1 MAEEYNNELQSVED
15 YEVTE
20 SDKELVSFVVEHCDK
35 WRDWRDTN
43 YEQKWDEYERIY
55 YGIWAS
61 EDRTRD
67 SERSKIISP
76 ATRQAV
82 DNRVAETMEGF
93 AGSGKLFEISDDA
106 QDQENTD
113 IELMQTLLLEDTH
126 NNAYLNNVSSIVKL
140 AEIFGTGVGEILV
153 KSELER
159 VPSTQPIPG
168 QADMEQV
175 GVTEREKVAIKV
187 KPVHP
192 RNLLIDPNADS
203 IDEALGVGV
212 EEYVNLYQIVRGIES
227 GVYRKCD
234 IEPHY
239 EGDDLDTS
247 KVEATTYQ
255 DDKVKIIRYYGL
267 VPREYLEQLE
277 NEGQEIEDLF
287 PEDSAADNV
296 SDLVEAVIVIANDVH
311 LLKAERS
318 PYMMEDRPI
327 IAYRPEVRPGRF
339 YGVGTVEKG
348 YNMQKAIDAQLRSHM
363 DSLALTTA
371 PMMGIDATRLPRG
384 MKFEVRPGKNILT
397 NGNPA
402 EILQPFK
409 FGSTDASNYDTAKG
423 FEAMLLQATG
433 TLDSAEL
440 VKGAANT
447 AGQNNGMGMSLA
459 MSAIVKKNKLA
470 MASFQDDFIIPM
482 VKKVAYRY
490 MQFDPD
496 RYPFRDFKFTTMSSI
511 GAIAREYEQQQ
522 LIGLM
527 QTLGPQSPIVP
538 VILRSIVA
546 TSGLLNREQLVQQL
560 DQMSQPN
567 PQAQE
572 MQMQAQQA
580 QMQYLAAQ
588 TAELQARAQESA
600 ADAQEAQAR
609 AQKLLIEASLMED
622 KVKSDIIRNLS
633 ANIKDEDTNEFQ
645 KRAKIADILLKEKD
659 IESKERI
666 VDKQMVEKRMTQQ

>member
-1 MAEEYNNELQSVED
+1 MAEQYEEIKTEEEDLEAQNERD
-15 YEVTE
+15 
-20 SDKELVSFVVEHCDK
+20 LVSFVVDHCDR

-43 YEQKWDEYERIY
+43 YETKWDEYERIY
-55 YGIWAS
+55 YGIWSA

-76 ATRQAV
+76 ASRQAV

-93 AGSGKLFEISDDA
+93 AGSGKLFEITDDGKD
-106 QDQENTD
+106 QDPTD
-113 IELMQTLLLEDTH
+113 VEVMQALLLEDTH
-126 NNAYLNNVSSIVKL
+126 NNAYINNVSSIVKL
-140 AEIFGTGVGEILV
+140 AEIYGTGVGEVLV
-153 KSELER
+153 KTELER
-159 VPSTQPIPG
+159 VPTTNEMP
-168 QADMEQV
+168 EQGMAEV
-175 GVTEREKVAIKV
+175 GVTEREKVSVKI
-187 KPVHP
+187 KPVNP

-203 IDEALGVGV
+203 VDDSMGIGV
-212 EEYVNLYQIVRGIES
+212 EEYISYHQIVRGIAS
-227 GVYRKCD
+227 GVYRD
-234 IEPHY
+234 VDVTPHY
-239 EGDDLDTS
+239 DDDDLEASQIETS
-247 KVEATTYQ
+247 HYQ

-267 VPREYLEQLE
+267 VPRELLEGSGEVEQRAE
-277 NEGQEIEDLF
+277 ELF
-287 PEDSAADNV
+287 PDDEEKATLADM
-296 SDLVEAVIVIANDVH
+296 VEAVIVIANDGQ

-327 IAYRPEVRPGRF
+327 IIYRPEVRPGRF
-339 YGVGTVEKG
+339 YGVGTVEKA

-409 FGSTDASNYDTAKG
+409 FGSTDASNYETAKG

-440 VKGAANT
+440 VKSAAST
-447 AGQNNGMGMSLA
+447 SGQNNGMGMSLA
-459 MSAIVKKNKLA
+459 MSAIVKKNKVA

-490 MQFDPD
+490 MQFDPE
-496 RYPFRDFKFTTMSSI
+496 RYPMKDFKFTTMSSI
-511 GAIAREYEQQQ
+511 GALAREHEQQQ
-522 LIGLM
+522 LIGLL
-527 QTLGPQSPIVP
+527 QTLGPNSPIVP
-538 VILRSIVA
+538 MILRSIVS
-546 TSGLLNREQLVQQL
+546 TSGLMNREQLMVQL

-572 MQMQAQQA
+572 MQMQTQQA

-588 TAELQARAQESA
+588 TAELQARAQESM

-609 AQKLLIEASLMED
+609 AQKLMVEASLMED
-622 KVKSDIIRNLS
+622 KVKTDMVRNLS

-645 KRAKIADILLKEKD
+645 KRAKIADLLIKEKD

-666 VDKQMVEKRMTQQ
+666 VDKQMQEKRMTQ

>member
-1 MAEEYNNELQSVED
+1 MAEQYAETEFTSEEE
-15 YEVTE
+15 EVTQ
-20 SDKELVSFVVEHCDK
+20 SDREIVSFVVEHCDR

-43 YEQKWDEYERIY
+43 YETKWDEYERIY
-55 YGIWAS
+55 YGVWSA

-93 AGSGKLFEISDDA
+93 AGSGKLFEITDDGLD
-106 QDQENTD
+106 QDRTD
-113 IELMQTLLLEDTH
+113 VEMMQALLLEDTH
-126 NNAYLNNVSSIVKL
+126 NNAYINNVSSIVKL
-140 AEIFGTGVGEILV
+140 AEIYGTGVGEVLV
-153 KSELER
+153 KTEMER
-159 VPSTQPIPG
+159 IPTTQPMPG
-168 QADMEQV
+168 EQNMAAV
-175 GVTEREKVAIKV
+175 GVTEQEKVTVKI
-187 KPVHP
+187 KPVNP
-192 RNLLIDPNADS
+192 RNLLIDPNADAINDS
-203 IDEALGVGV
+203 MGVAV
-212 EEYVNLYQIVRGIES
+212 EEYVSMYQIVQGIES
-227 GVYRKCD
+227 GVYRKVD
-234 IEPHY
+234 IQPHY
-239 EGDDLDTS
+239 EGDDLDPS
-247 KVEATTYQ
+247 HLEDTTYQ

-267 VPREYLEQLE
+267 VPQEYLE
-277 NEGQEIEDLF
+277 EIEEDEEVVDLF
-287 PEDSAADNV
+287 PNESSADRL
-296 SDLVEAVIVIANDVH
+296 SGLVEAIVVIANDGQ
-311 LLKAERS
+311 LLKAEKS

-327 IAYRPEVRPGRF
+327 VAYRPEVRPGLF

-409 FGSTDASNYDTAKG
+409 FGSTDASNYETAKG

-440 VKGAANT
+440 VKSAAGG
-447 AGQNNGMGMSLA
+447 GQNNGMGMSLA
-459 MSAIVKKNKLA
+459 MSAIVKKNRVA

-496 RYPFRDFKFTTMSSI
+496 RYPMQDFKFTTFSSI
-511 GAIAREYEQQQ
+511 GAIAKEHEQQQ

-527 QTLGPQSPIVP
+527 QTLGPDSPIVP
-538 VILRSIVA
+538 IILKSIIG
-546 TSGLLNREQLVQQL
+546 TSSLMNKEQLVMQL
-560 DQMSQPN
+560 DQMSQPD

-572 MQMQAQQA
+572 MQQQQA
-580 QMQYLAAQ
+580 QLQMGLVQAQ
-588 TAELQARAQESA
+588 ANELNARAQESA

-609 AQKLLIEASLMED
+609 AQKLMTETSLLDDKAKIDLIRTLT
-622 KVKSDIIRNLS
+622 
-633 ANIKDEDTNEFQ
+633 ANINTKDKNEFD
-645 KRAKIADILLKEKD
+645 KRVKTAEMILKERSIDSNEK
-659 IESKERI
+659 I
-666 VDKQMVEKRMTQQ
+666 VNMQMQAKQNNA

>member
-1 MAEEYNNELQSVED
+1 MAENYNTDFMEEEAPETQSEKD
-15 YEVTE
+15 
-20 SDKELVSFVVEHCDK
+20 LVAFVVDHCDR

-43 YEQKWDEYERIY
+43 YETKWDEYERIY
-55 YGIWAS
+55 YGVWSA

-93 AGSGKLFEISDDA
+93 AGSGKLFEISDDGLD
-106 QDQENTD
+106 QDSTD
-113 IELMQTLLLEDTH
+113 VEIMQALLLEDTH
-126 NNAYLNNVSSIVKL
+126 NNAYINNVSSIVKL
-140 AEIFGTGVGEILV
+140 AEIYGTGVGEVLV
-153 KSELER
+153 KTELER
-159 VPSTQPIPG
+159 VPTTQEMP
-168 QADMEQV
+168 EQGMAEV
-175 GVTEREKVAIKV
+175 GVTEREKVSVKIK
-187 KPVHP
+187 PINP

-203 IDEALGVGV
+203 VDDSMGIGV
-212 EEYVNLYQIVRGIES
+212 EEYISYHQILRGIAS
-227 GVYRKCD
+227 GVYKNVD
-234 IEPHY
+234 IDTQY
-239 EGDDLDTS
+239 DNDDLES
-247 KVEATTYQ
+247 SELESTTYQ

-267 VPREYLEQLE
+267 VPRELLEGSGEVEQRAE
-277 NEGQEIEDLF
+277 ELF
-287 PEDSAADNV
+287 PDDEEKSSLADM
-296 SDLVEAVIVIANDVH
+296 VEAIVVIANDGQ

-327 IAYRPEVRPGRF
+327 IIYRPEVRPGRF

-371 PMMGIDATRLPRG
+371 PMMGIDATRPPRG
-384 MKFEVRPGKNILT
+384 MKFEIRPGKNILT

-433 TLDSAEL
+433 TLDSSEL
-440 VKGAANT
+440 VKSAAGG
-447 AGQNNGMGMSLA
+447 GQNNGMGMSLA
-459 MSAIVKKNKLA
+459 MSAIVKKNRVA

-490 MQFDPD
+490 MQFDPE
-496 RYPFRDFKFTTMSSI
+496 RYPMKDFKFTTMSSI
-511 GAIAREYEQQQ
+511 GAIAREHEQQQ
-522 LIGLM
+522 LIGLL
-527 QTLGPQSPIVP
+527 QTLGPSSPIVP
-538 VILRSIVA
+538 VILKSIVS
-546 TSGLLNREQLVQQL
+546 TSGLLNREQLVAQL

-588 TAELQARAQESA
+588 TAELQARAQESM
-600 ADAQEAQAR
+600 ADAQEAQAN
-609 AQKLLIEASLMED
+609 AQKIMIEASLMED
-622 KVKSDIIRNLS
+622 KVKTDMIRNLS
-633 ANIKDEDTNEFQ
+633 ANIKDEDTEEFT
-645 KRAKIADILLKEKD
+645 KRAKIADLLIKEKD

-666 VDKQMVEKRMTQQ
+666 VDKQMQEKRMTQ

>member
-1 MAEEYNNELQSVED
+1 MAEDYNEETNEVE
-15 YEVTE
+15 TQ
-20 SDKELVSFVVEHCDK
+20 SDKDLVSFVVDHCDK

-43 YEQKWDEYERIY
+43 YETKWDEYERIY
-55 YGIWAS
+55 YGVWSA

-93 AGSGKLFEISDDA
+93 AGSGKLFEISDDGLD
-106 QDQENTD
+106 QDSTD
-113 IELMQTLLLEDTH
+113 VEIMQALLLEDTH
-126 NNAYLNNVSSIVKL
+126 NNAYINNVSSIVKL
-140 AEIFGTGVGEILV
+140 AEIYGTGVGEVLV
-153 KSELER
+153 KTELER
-159 VPSTQPIPG
+159 VPTTQEMP
-168 QADMEQV
+168 EQGMAEV
-175 GVTEREKVAIKV
+175 GVTEREKVSVKIK
-187 KPVHP
+187 PINP

-203 IDEALGVGV
+203 VDDSMGIGV
-212 EEYVNLYQIVRGIES
+212 EEYISYHQILRGIAS
-227 GVYRKCD
+227 GVYKNVD
-234 IEPHY
+234 IDTQY
-239 EGDDLDTS
+239 DNDDLES
-247 KVEATTYQ
+247 SELESTTYQ

-267 VPREYLEQLE
+267 VPRELLEGSGEVEQRAE
-277 NEGQEIEDLF
+277 ELF
-287 PEDSAADNV
+287 PDDEEKSSLADM
-296 SDLVEAVIVIANDVH
+296 VEAIIVIANDGQ

-327 IAYRPEVRPGRF
+327 IIYRPEVRPGRF

-384 MKFEVRPGKNILT
+384 MKFEIRPGKNILT

-433 TLDSAEL
+433 TLDSSEL
-440 VKGAANT
+440 VKSAAGG
-447 AGQNNGMGMSLA
+447 GQNNGMGMSLA
-459 MSAIVKKNKLA
+459 MSAIVKKNRVA

-490 MQFDPD
+490 MQFDPE
-496 RYPFRDFKFTTMSSI
+496 RYPMKDFKFTTMSSI
-511 GAIAREYEQQQ
+511 GAIAREHEQQQ
-522 LIGLM
+522 LIGLL
-527 QTLGPQSPIVP
+527 QTLGPSSPIVP
-538 VILRSIVA
+538 VILKSIVS
-546 TSGLLNREQLVQQL
+546 TSGLLNREQLVAQL

-588 TAELQARAQESA
+588 TAELQARAQESM
-600 ADAQEAQAR
+600 ADAQEAQAN
-609 AQKLLIEASLMED
+609 AQKIMIEASLMED
-622 KVKSDIIRNLS
+622 KVKTDMIRNLS
-633 ANIKDEDTNEFQ
+633 ANIKDEDTEEFT
-645 KRAKIADILLKEKD
+645 KRAKIADLLIKEKD

-666 VDKQMVEKRMTQQ
+666 VDKQMQEKRMTQ

>member
-1 MAEEYNNELQSVED
+1 MAEQYMDTEFNSEEE
-15 YEVTE
+15 EVTQ
-20 SDKELVSFVVEHCDK
+20 SDKELVSFVVEHCDR

-43 YEQKWDEYERIY
+43 YEEKWDEYERIY
-55 YGIWAS
+55 YGVWSA

-93 AGSGKLFEISDDA
+93 AGSGKLFEITDDGV
-106 QDQENTD
+106 DQERTD
-113 IELMQTLLLEDTH
+113 VEVMQSLLIEDTH
-126 NNAYLNNVSSIVKL
+126 NNAYINNVASIVKL
-140 AEIFGTGVGEILV
+140 AEIYGTGIGEVLV
-153 KSELER
+153 KTEMER
-159 VPSTQPIPG
+159 VPTTQAMPDSEG
-168 QADMEQV
+168 MSAV
-175 GVTEREKVAIKV
+175 GVTEQEKVVVKV
-187 KPVHP
+187 KPVNP
-192 RNLLIDPNADS
+192 RNLLIDPNADA
-203 IDEALGVGV
+203 IDDSMGVAV
-212 EEYVNLYQIVRGIES
+212 EEYVSLYQIVKGIES
-227 GVYRKCD
+227 GIYRKVS

-239 EGDDLDTS
+239 EGDDLDPS
-247 KVEATTYQ
+247 HLEDTTYQ

-267 VPREYLEQLE
+267 VPKEYLEEIE
-277 NEGQEIEDLF
+277 NENEEVVELF
-287 PEDSAADNV
+287 PENSAADTV
-296 SDLVEAVIVIANDVH
+296 SDLVEAIIVIANDGT

-327 IAYRPEVRPGRF
+327 IAYRPEVRPGLF

-409 FGSTDASNYDTAKG
+409 FGSTDASNYETAKG

-440 VKGAANT
+440 VKSAAGG
-447 AGQNNGMGMSLA
+447 GQNNGMGMSLA
-459 MSAIVKKNKLA
+459 MSAIVKKNRVA

-490 MQFDPD
+490 MQFDPN
-496 RYPFRDFKFTTMSSI
+496 RYPMQDFKFTTLSSV
-511 GAIAREYEQQQ
+511 GAIAKEHEQQQ

-527 QTLGPQSPIVP
+527 QTLGPESPIVP
-538 VILRSIVA
+538 VLLRSIIA
-546 TSGLLNREQLVQQL
+546 TSSLVNKEELMMQL
-560 DQMSQPN
+560 DQMSQPD

-572 MQMQAQQA
+572 MQQQAQQLQMGLVQA
-580 QMQYLAAQ
+580 QAN
-588 TAELQARAQESA
+588 ELNARAQESA

-609 AQKLLIEASLMED
+609 AQKLLVEASLLDD
-622 KVKSDIIRNLS
+622 KVKADLVRSLS
-633 ANIKDEDTNEFQ
+633 ANINTRDKNEFD
-645 KRAKIADILLKEKD
+645 KRVKAAEMILKEREM
-659 IESKERI
+659 ESNEKI
-666 VDKQMVEKRMTQQ
+666 VTQQMMPNNA

>member
-1 MAEEYNNELQSVED
+1 MAEQYQETDFNSEEE
-15 YEVTE
+15 EVTQ
-20 SDKELVSFVVEHCDK
+20 SDRELVAFVVDHCDK

-43 YEQKWDEYERIY
+43 YETKWDEYERIY
-55 YGIWAS
+55 YGIWSA

-93 AGSGKLFEISDDA
+93 AGSGKLFEITDDGL
-106 QDQENTD
+106 DENRTD
-113 IELMQTLLLEDTH
+113 VEVMQALLLEDTH
-126 NNAYLNNVSSIVKL
+126 NNAYINNVSSIVKL
-140 AEIFGTGVGEILV
+140 AEIYGTGVGEILV
-153 KSELER
+153 KTEMER
-159 VPSTQPIPG
+159 IPTTQPMPD
-168 QADMEQV
+168 QQNMAAV
-175 GVTEREKVAIKV
+175 GVTEQEKVTVKV
-187 KPVHP
+187 KPVNP
-192 RNLLIDPNADS
+192 RNLLIDPNADA
-203 IDEALGVGV
+203 IDDSMGVAV
-212 EEYVNLYQIVRGIES
+212 EEYVSMYQIVQGIES
-227 GVYRKCD
+227 GVYRKVD

-239 EGDDLDTS
+239 EGDDLDPS
-247 KVEATTYQ
+247 HVESTTYE

-267 VPREYLEQLE
+267 VPREYLEE
-277 NEGQEIEDLF
+277 VEEEGEEVVDLF
-287 PEDSAADNV
+287 PDESSADRL
-296 SDLVEAVIVIANDVH
+296 SGLVEAIVVIANDGT

-409 FGSTDASNYDTAKG
+409 FGSTDASNYETAKG

-440 VKGAANT
+440 VKSAAGGG
-447 AGQNNGMGMSLA
+447 GQNNGMGMSLA
-459 MSAIVKKNKLA
+459 MSAIVKKNRVA

-496 RYPFRDFKFTTMSSI
+496 RYPMQDFKFTTLSSI
-511 GAIAREYEQQQ
+511 GAITKEHEQQQ

-527 QTLGPQSPIVP
+527 QTLGPNSPIVP
-538 VILRSIVA
+538 ILLRSIVE
-546 TSGLLNREQLVQQL
+546 TSSLLNKEQLMMQL
-560 DQMSQPN
+560 DQMSQPD

-572 MQMQAQQA
+572 MQQQAQQLQMSLVQA
-580 QMQYLAAQ
+580 QAN
-588 TAELQARAQESA
+588 ELNARAQESA

-609 AQKLLIEASLMED
+609 TQKLLVEASLLDD
-622 KVKSDIIRNLS
+622 KVKADLVRSLS
-633 ANIKDEDTNEFQ
+633 ANINTRDKNEFD
-645 KRAKIADILLKEKD
+645 KRVKAAEMILKEREIDSNEK
-659 IESKERI
+659 I
-666 VDKQMVEKRMTQQ
+666 VEQQMRQNNA

>member
-1 MAEEYNNELQSVED
+1 MAENYNTDFMEEEAPETQSEKD
-15 YEVTE
+15 
-20 SDKELVSFVVEHCDK
+20 LVAFVVDHCDR

-43 YEQKWDEYERIY
+43 YETKWDEYERIY
-55 YGIWAS
+55 YGVWSA

-93 AGSGKLFEISDDA
+93 AGSGKLFEISDDGLD
-106 QDQENTD
+106 QDSTD
-113 IELMQTLLLEDTH
+113 VEIMQALLLEDTH
-126 NNAYLNNVSSIVKL
+126 NNAYINNVSSIVKL
-140 AEIFGTGVGEILV
+140 AEIYGTGVGEVLV
-153 KSELER
+153 KTELER
-159 VPSTQPIPG
+159 VPTTQEMP
-168 QADMEQV
+168 EQGMAEV
-175 GVTEREKVAIKV
+175 GVTEREKVSVKIK
-187 KPVHP
+187 PINP

-203 IDEALGVGV
+203 VDDSMGIVV
-212 EEYVNLYQIVRGIES
+212 EEYISYHQILRGIAS
-227 GVYRKCD
+227 GVYKNVD
-234 IEPHY
+234 IDTQY
-239 EGDDLDTS
+239 DNDDLES
-247 KVEATTYQ
+247 SELESTTYQ

-267 VPREYLEQLE
+267 VPRELLEGSGEVEQRAE
-277 NEGQEIEDLF
+277 ELF
-287 PEDSAADNV
+287 PDDEEKSSLADM
-296 SDLVEAVIVIANDVH
+296 VEAIIVIANDGQ

-327 IAYRPEVRPGRF
+327 IIYRPEVRPGRF

-384 MKFEVRPGKNILT
+384 MKFEIRPGKNILT

-433 TLDSAEL
+433 TLDSSEL
-440 VKGAANT
+440 VKSAAGG
-447 AGQNNGMGMSLA
+447 GQNNGMGMSLA
-459 MSAIVKKNKLA
+459 MSAIVKKNRVA

-490 MQFDPD
+490 MQFDPE
-496 RYPFRDFKFTTMSSI
+496 RYPMKDFKFTTMSSI
-511 GAIAREYEQQQ
+511 GAIAREHEQQQ
-522 LIGLM
+522 LIGLL
-527 QTLGPQSPIVP
+527 QTLGPSSPIVP
-538 VILRSIVA
+538 VILKSIVS
-546 TSGLLNREQLVQQL
+546 TSGLLNREQLVAQL

-588 TAELQARAQESA
+588 TAELQARAQESM
-600 ADAQEAQAR
+600 ADAQEAQAN
-609 AQKLLIEASLMED
+609 AQKIMIEASLMED
-622 KVKSDIIRNLS
+622 KVKTDMIRNLS
-633 ANIKDEDTNEFQ
+633 ANIKDEDTEEFT
-645 KRAKIADILLKEKD
+645 KRAKIADLLIKEKD

-666 VDKQMVEKRMTQQ
+666 VDKQMQEKRMTQ

>member
-1 MAEEYNNELQSVED
+1 MAEQYRETEFTSE
-15 YEVTE
+15 EEEAVTQ

-35 WRDWRDTN
+35 WRDWRDSN
-43 YEQKWDEYERIY
+43 YEKKWDEYERIY
-55 YGIWAS
+55 YGIWSA

-93 AGSGKLFEISDDA
+93 AGSGKLFEIIDDGVD
-106 QDQENTD
+106 QDRVDVEV
-113 IELMQTLLLEDTH
+113 MQQLLLEDTH
-126 NNAYLNNVSSIVKL
+126 NNSYINNVTSIVKL
-140 AEIFGTGVGEILV
+140 AEIFGTGVGEVLV
-153 KSELER
+153 KTEMER
-159 VPSTQPIPG
+159 VPTTQPMPESEM
-168 QADMEQV
+168 AAV
-175 GVTEREKVAIKV
+175 GVTEQEKVTVKV
-187 KPVHP
+187 KPINP
-192 RNLLIDPNADS
+192 RNLLIDPNADA
-203 IDEALGVGV
+203 IDDSLGVAV
-212 EEYVNLYQIVRGIES
+212 EEYVSLYQIVKGMES
-227 GVYRKCD
+227 GVYRKTS
-234 IEPHY
+234 ITPVY
-239 EGDDLDTS
+239 EGDDLDPNHL
-247 KVEATTYQ
+247 ETTDYQ
-255 DDKVKIIRYYGL
+255 DDKVKVLRYYGL
-267 VPREYLEQLE
+267 VPREYLEELE
-277 NEGQEIEDLF
+277 NEGEEVVELF
-287 PEDSAADNV
+287 PDNSPSDGV
-296 SDLVEAVIVIANDVH
+296 SDLVEAIIVIANDNT
-311 LLKAERS
+311 LLKAEKS

-409 FGSTDASNYDTAKG
+409 FGTTDASNYETAKG

-433 TLDSAEL
+433 TLDSSEL
-440 VKGAANT
+440 VKSAASN

-459 MSAIVKKNKLA
+459 MSAIVKKNKVA

-496 RYPFRDFKFTTMSSI
+496 RYPMQDFKFTTLSSI

-527 QTLGPQSPIVP
+527 QTLGPNSPIVP
-538 VILRSIVA
+538 IILRSIIA
-546 TSGLLNREQLVQQL
+546 TSGLMNKEQLMMQL
-560 DQMSQPN
+560 DQMSQPD

-572 MQMQAQQA
+572 MQTQQA
-580 QMQYLAAQ
+580 QLQMGLVQAQ
-588 TAELQARAQESA
+588 ANELNARAAESA

-609 AQKLLIEASLMED
+609 AQKLAAETALLDDKAKIDLI
-622 KVKSDIIRNLS
+622 RTLS
-633 ANIKDEDTNEFQ
+633 ANINTRDKNEFE
-645 KRAKIADILLKEKD
+645 KRVKTAEMLLKEKD
-659 IESKERI
+659 IESNEKI
-666 VDKQMVEKRMTQQ
+666 VAMQQNNA

>member
-1 MAEEYNNELQSVED
+1 MAEQYEEELQS
-15 YEVTE
+15 EVTE
-20 SDKELVSFVVEHCDK
+20 SDKELVSFIVEHCDR

-67 SERSKIISP
+67 SERSKIVSP

-93 AGSGKLFEISDDA
+93 AGSGKLFEVVDDLA
-106 QDQENTD
+106 DGDRTD
-113 IELMQTLLLEDTH
+113 VELMQTLLLEDTH

-140 AEIFGTGVGEILV
+140 AEIYGTGVGEIVV
-153 KSELER
+153 KTEIEK
-159 VPSTQPIPG
+159 VPTTQQVPG
-168 QADMEQV
+168 EQVAAV
-175 GVTEREKVAIKV
+175 GVTEKEKVAVKV

-192 RNLLIDPNADS
+192 RNILIDPNADA
-203 IDEALGVGV
+203 IDDSLGVAV
-212 EEYVNLYQIVRGIES
+212 EEYVSLYQIVKGIES
-227 GVYRKCD
+227 GVYRKVD

-239 EGDDLDTS
+239 ESDDLEPS
-247 KVEATTYQ
+247 KVESTSYQ
-255 DDKVKIIRYYGL
+255 DDKVKILRYYGL
-267 VPREYLEQLE
+267 VPKEYLEQME
-277 NEGQEIEDLF
+277 NEGEEVVDLF
-287 PEDSAADNV
+287 PEDSAADKV
-296 SDLVEAVIVIANDVH
+296 SDLVEAIVIIANDMH
-311 LLKAERS
+311 LLKAEAS
-318 PYMMEDRPI
+318 PYMMQDRPI

-339 YGVGTVEKG
+339 YGVGTVEKA

-409 FGSTDASNYDTAKG
+409 FGSTDASNYETAKG

-433 TLDSAEL
+433 TLDSSEL
-440 VKGAANT
+440 VKSAAST

-482 VKKVAYRY
+482 VQKVAYRY

-496 RYPFRDFKFTTMSSI
+496 RYPMRDFKFTTMSSI

-527 QTLGPQSPIVP
+527 QTLGPNSPIVP
-538 VILRSIVA
+538 VLLRSIIA
-546 TSGLLNREQLVQQL
+546 TSGIMNKEQLMAQL
-560 DQMSQPN
+560 EQMSQPN
-567 PQAQE
+567 PEAQQMEQQHHQLQMALVQAQ
-572 MQMQAQQA
+572 AN
-580 QMQYLAAQ
+580 
-588 TAELQARAQESA
+588 ELNARASESA

-609 AQKLLIEASLMED
+609 AQKLMVEASLMDD
-622 KVKSDIIRNLS
+622 KVKADLIRSLS
-633 ANIKDEDTNEFQ
+633 ANMNTRDKNEFE
-645 KRAKIADILLKEKD
+645 KRVKVADLILKERQID
-659 IESKERI
+659 SNEQI
-666 VDKQMVEKRMTQQ
+666 VREQMMQKNA

>member
-1 MAEEYNNELQSVED
+1 MAEEYKEDGFTSEEDHQAQNEKD
-15 YEVTE
+15 
-20 SDKELVSFVVEHCDK
+20 LVSFVVDHCDK

-43 YEQKWDEYERIY
+43 YQTKWDEYERIY
-55 YGIWAS
+55 YGIWAA

-93 AGSGKLFEISDDA
+93 AGSGKLFEISDDS
-106 QDQENTD
+106 QDQDPSD
-113 IELMQTLLLEDTH
+113 IEAMQALLLEDTH
-126 NNAYLNNVSSIVKL
+126 NNAYINNVSSIVKL
-140 AEIFGTGVGEILV
+140 AEIYGTGVGEVLV
-153 KSELER
+153 KTELER
-159 VPSTQPIPG
+159 VPTTQNMPDQGI
-168 QADMEQV
+168 AEV
-175 GVTEREKVAIKV
+175 GVTEREKVSVKIK
-187 KPVHP
+187 PINP
-192 RNLLIDPNADS
+192 RNLLVDPNADS
-203 IDEALGVGV
+203 VDESLGVGV
-212 EEYVNLYQIVRGIES
+212 EEYVSYHQIIRGIAS
-227 GVYRKCD
+227 GVYRD
-234 IEPHY
+234 VDVSPQFDDEDLEASQIESSH
-239 EGDDLDTS
+239 
-247 KVEATTYQ
+247 YQ
-255 DDKVKIIRYYGL
+255 DDKVKVIRYYGL
-267 VPREYLEQLE
+267 VPRELLEGSGEVEQRAE
-277 NEGQEIEDLF
+277 ELF
-287 PEDSAADNV
+287 PDDEEKSNLA
-296 SDLVEAVIVIANDVH
+296 DLVEAVIVIANDGV

-327 IAYRPEVRPGRF
+327 VIYRPEVRPGRF
-339 YGVGTVEKG
+339 YGVGTVEKA

-384 MKFEVRPGKNILT
+384 MKFEVKPGKNILT

-409 FGSTDASNYDTAKG
+409 FGSTDASNYETAKG

-433 TLDSAEL
+433 TLDSSEL
-440 VKGAANT
+440 VKSAAST

-459 MSAIVKKNKLA
+459 MSAIVKKNKVA

-490 MQFDPD
+490 MQFDPE
-496 RYPFRDFKFTTMSSI
+496 RYPMKDFKFTTMSSI

-527 QTLGPQSPIVP
+527 QTLGPNSPIVP

-546 TSGLLNREQLVQQL
+546 TSGLLNREELVQQL
-560 DQMSQPN
+560 DQMTQPN
-567 PQAQE
+567 PEAQQ

-580 QMQYLAAQ
+580 QMQFLAAQ
-588 TAELQARAQESA
+588 TAELQARAQESM

-609 AQKLLIEASLMED
+609 AQKLMVEASLMED
-622 KVKSDIIRNLS
+622 KVKTDMIRNLS
-633 ANIKDEDTNEFQ
+633 ANIKDEDSNEFA

-666 VDKQMVEKRMTQQ
+666 VDKQMVEKRRMTQ

>member
-1 MAEEYNNELQSVED
+1 MAEQYNENELQSVEK

-20 SDKELVSFVVEHCDK
+20 SDKELVSFVVEHCDR

-43 YEQKWDEYERIY
+43 YESKWDEYERIY

-93 AGSGKLFEISDDA
+93 AGSGKLFEVVDDLA
-106 QDQENTD
+106 DGDRTD
-113 IELMQTLLLEDTH
+113 VELMQTLLIEDTH

-140 AEIFGTGVGEILV
+140 AEIYGTGVGEIVV
-153 KSELER
+153 KTEIEKIPTTQPMPGQQGVAAVGITEKER
-159 VPSTQPIPG
+159 V
-168 QADMEQV
+168 AV
-175 GVTEREKVAIKV
+175 KV

-192 RNLLIDPNADS
+192 RNILIDPNADA
-203 IDEALGVGV
+203 IDDSLGVAV
-212 EEYVNLYQIVRGIES
+212 EEYVSLYQIVRGIES
-227 GVYRKCD
+227 GVYRKVD

-239 EGDDLDTS
+239 ESDDLEPS
-247 KVEATTYQ
+247 KVESTSYQ
-255 DDKVKIIRYYGL
+255 DDKVKILRYYGL
-267 VPREYLEQLE
+267 VPREYLEQME
-277 NEGQEIEDLF
+277 NEGEEVVDLF
-287 PEDSAADNV
+287 PEDSAADKV
-296 SDLVEAVIVIANDVH
+296 SDLVEAIIIIANDVH
-311 LLKAERS
+311 LLKAEAS
-318 PYMMEDRPI
+318 PYMMQDRPV

-339 YGVGTVEKG
+339 YGVGTVEKA

-409 FGSTDASNYDTAKG
+409 FGSTDASNYETAKG

-433 TLDSAEL
+433 TLDSSEL
-440 VKGAANT
+440 VKSAAST

-482 VKKVAYRY
+482 VQKVAYRY

-496 RYPFRDFKFTTMSSI
+496 RYPMRDFKFTTMSSI

-527 QTLGPQSPIVP
+527 QTLGPNSPIVP
-538 VILRSIVA
+538 ILLRSIIG
-546 TSGLLNREQLVQQL
+546 TSGLMNKEQLMAQL
-560 DQMSQPN
+560 EQMSQPN
-567 PQAQE
+567 PEAQQMEQQHHQLQMALVQAQ
-572 MQMQAQQA
+572 AN
-580 QMQYLAAQ
+580 
-588 TAELQARAQESA
+588 ELNARASESA

-609 AQKLLIEASLMED
+609 AQKLLVEASLMD
-622 KVKSDIIRNLS
+622 NKVKADIVRSLS
-633 ANIKDEDTNEFQ
+633 ANLSTQDKNEFE
-645 KRAKIADILLKEKD
+645 KRVKTAELILKERQID
-659 IESKERI
+659 SNEQI
-666 VDKQMVEKRMTQQ
+666 VREQMMQKSA

>member
-1 MAEEYNNELQSVED
+1 MAEQYQETDFNSEEE
-15 YEVTE
+15 EVTQ
-20 SDKELVSFVVEHCDK
+20 SDRELVAFVVDHCDK

-43 YEQKWDEYERIY
+43 YETKWDEYERIY
-55 YGIWAS
+55 YGIWSA

-93 AGSGKLFEISDDA
+93 AGSGKLFEITDDGL
-106 QDQENTD
+106 DQERTD
-113 IELMQTLLLEDTH
+113 VELMQSLLIEDTH
-126 NNAYLNNVSSIVKL
+126 NNAYINNVSSIVKL
-140 AEIFGTGVGEILV
+140 AEIYGTGVGEILV
-153 KSELER
+153 KTEMER
-159 VPSTQPIPG
+159 VPTTQPMPESEM
-168 QADMEQV
+168 AAV
-175 GVTEREKVAIKV
+175 GVTEQQKVTVKI
-187 KPVHP
+187 KPVNP
-192 RNLLIDPNADS
+192 RNLLIDPNADAINDS
-203 IDEALGVGV
+203 MGVAV
-212 EEYVNLYQIVRGIES
+212 EEYVSMYQIVQGIES
-227 GVYRKCD
+227 GIYRKVD

-239 EGDDLDTS
+239 EGDDLDPS
-247 KVEATTYQ
+247 HVESTTYE

-267 VPREYLEQLE
+267 VPQEYLEEIQE
-277 NEGQEIEDLF
+277 EGEEVVNLF
-287 PEDSAADNV
+287 PDESSADRL
-296 SDLVEAVIVIANDVH
+296 SGLVEAIVVIANDGT

-409 FGSTDASNYDTAKG
+409 FGSTDASNYETAKG

-440 VKGAANT
+440 VKSAAGGG
-447 AGQNNGMGMSLA
+447 GQNNGMGMSLA
-459 MSAIVKKNKLA
+459 MSAIVKKNRVA

-496 RYPFRDFKFTTMSSI
+496 RYPMQDFKFTTLSSI
-511 GAIAREYEQQQ
+511 GAITKEHEQQQ

-527 QTLGPQSPIVP
+527 QTLGPDSPIVP
-538 VILRSIVA
+538 IILRSIIS
-546 TSGLLNREQLVQQL
+546 TSSLVNKEELMMQL
-560 DQMSQPN
+560 DQMSQPD

-572 MQMQAQQA
+572 MQQQAQQLQMGLVQA
-580 QMQYLAAQ
+580 QAN
-588 TAELQARAQESA
+588 ELNARAEESA

-609 AQKLLIEASLMED
+609 AQKLLVEASLLDD
-622 KVKSDIIRNLS
+622 KVKADLVRSLS
-633 ANIKDEDTNEFQ
+633 ANINTRDKNEFD
-645 KRAKIADILLKEKD
+645 KRVKAAEMILKEREM
-659 IESKERI
+659 ESNEKI
-666 VDKQMVEKRMTQQ
+666 VSQQMMPNNA

>member
-1 MAEEYNNELQSVED
+1 MAEQYAETEFTSEEE
-15 YEVTE
+15 EVTQ
-20 SDKELVSFVVEHCDK
+20 SDREIVSFVVEHCDR

-43 YEQKWDEYERIY
+43 YETKWDEYERIY
-55 YGIWAS
+55 YGVWSA

-93 AGSGKLFEISDDA
+93 AGSGKLFEITDDGLD
-106 QDQENTD
+106 QDRTD
-113 IELMQTLLLEDTH
+113 VEVMQALLLEDTH
-126 NNAYLNNVSSIVKL
+126 NNAYINNVSSIVKL
-140 AEIFGTGVGEILV
+140 AEIYGTGIGEVLV
-153 KSELER
+153 KTEMER
-159 VPSTQPIPG
+159 VPTTQQMPG
-168 QADMEQV
+168 EGMAAV
-175 GVTEREKVAIKV
+175 GVTEQEKVVVKV
-187 KPVHP
+187 KPVNP
-192 RNLLIDPNADS
+192 RNLLIDPNADA
-203 IDEALGVGV
+203 IDDSMGVAV
-212 EEYVNLYQIVRGIES
+212 EEYVSLYQIVKGIES
-227 GVYRKCD
+227 GVYRKVD
-234 IEPHY
+234 IQPHY
-239 EGDDLDTS
+239 EGDDLDPS
-247 KVEATTYQ
+247 HLEDTTYQ

-267 VPREYLEQLE
+267 IPREYLEDLE
-277 NEGQEIEDLF
+277 NGDDEVVELF
-287 PEDSAADNV
+287 PENSAADTV
-296 SDLVEAVIVIANDVH
+296 SDLVEAIVVIANDGQ
-311 LLKAERS
+311 LLKAEAS

-327 IAYRPEVRPGRF
+327 IAYRPEVRPGLF

-409 FGSTDASNYDTAKG
+409 FGSTDASNYETAKG

-440 VKGAANT
+440 VKSAAGGG
-447 AGQNNGMGMSLA
+447 GQNNGMGMSLA
-459 MSAIVKKNKLA
+459 MSAIVKKNRVA

-496 RYPFRDFKFTTMSSI
+496 RYPMQDFKFTTLSSI
-511 GAIAREYEQQQ
+511 GAITKEHEQQQ

-527 QTLGPQSPIVP
+527 QTLGPNSPIVP
-538 VILRSIVA
+538 VLLRSIIA
-546 TSGLLNREQLVQQL
+546 TSSLLNKEQLMMQL
-560 DQMSQPN
+560 DQMSQPD
-567 PQAQE
+567 PQAQQ
-572 MQMQAQQA
+572 MQQQAQQLQMGLVEA
-580 QMQYLAAQ
+580 QAN
-588 TAELQARAQESA
+588 ELNARAAESA

-609 AQKLLIEASLMED
+609 TQKLLIESSLLDD
-622 KVKSDIIRNLS
+622 KAKIDLIRTLTANL
-633 ANIKDEDTNEFQ
+633 NNKDKQEFD
-645 KRAKIADILLKEKD
+645 KRAKTAEILLKERD
-659 IESKERI
+659 LLSNERI
-666 VDKQMVEKRMTQQ
+666 VDKQMRENNA

>member
-1 MAEEYNNELQSVED
+1 MAEQYAEIKTEEEDLEAQNERD
-15 YEVTE
+15 
-20 SDKELVSFVVEHCDK
+20 LVSFVVDHCDR

-43 YEQKWDEYERIY
+43 YETKWDEYERIY
-55 YGIWAS
+55 YGIWSA

-93 AGSGKLFEISDDA
+93 AGSGKLFEISDDGKD
-106 QDQENTD
+106 QDPTD
-113 IELMQTLLLEDTH
+113 IEVMQALLVEDTH
-126 NNAYLNNVSSIVKL
+126 NNAYINNVSSIVKL
-140 AEIFGTGVGEILV
+140 AEIYGTGVGEVLV
-153 KSELER
+153 KTELER
-159 VPSTQPIPG
+159 VPTTNEIP
-168 QADMEQV
+168 EQGMAEV
-175 GVTEREKVAIKV
+175 GVTEREKVSVKI
-187 KPVHP
+187 KPVNP

-203 IDEALGVGV
+203 VDDSMGIGV
-212 EEYVNLYQIVRGIES
+212 EEYISYHQIVRGIAS
-227 GVYRKCD
+227 GVYRD
-234 IEPHY
+234 VDVTPHY
-239 EGDDLDTS
+239 DDDDLEDSQIETS
-247 KVEATTYQ
+247 HYQ

-267 VPREYLEQLE
+267 VPRELLEGSGEVEQRAE
-277 NEGQEIEDLF
+277 ELF
-287 PEDSAADNV
+287 PDDEEKATLADM
-296 SDLVEAVIVIANDVH
+296 VEAVIVIANDGQ

-327 IAYRPEVRPGRF
+327 IIYRPEVRPGRF
-339 YGVGTVEKG
+339 YGVGTVEKA

-409 FGSTDASNYDTAKG
+409 FGSTDASNYETAKG

-433 TLDSAEL
+433 TLDSSEL
-440 VKGAANT
+440 VKSAAST
-447 AGQNNGMGMSLA
+447 SGQNNGMGMSLA
-459 MSAIVKKNKLA
+459 MSAIVKKNKVA

-490 MQFDPD
+490 MQFDPE
-496 RYPFRDFKFTTMSSI
+496 RYPMKDFKFTTMSSI
-511 GAIAREYEQQQ
+511 GALAREHEQQQ
-522 LIGLM
+522 LIGLL
-527 QTLGPQSPIVP
+527 QTLGPNSPIVP
-538 VILRSIVA
+538 MILRSIVS
-546 TSGLLNREQLVQQL
+546 TSGLMNREQLMAQL

-580 QMQYLAAQ
+580 QMQYLSAQ
-588 TAELQARAQESA
+588 TAELNARAQESM
-600 ADAQEAQAR
+600 ADAQEAQAK
-609 AQKLLIEASLMED
+609 AQKIMIEASLMED
-622 KVKSDIIRNLS
+622 KVKTDMVRNLS
-633 ANIKDEDTNEFQ
+633 ANIKDEDTDEFE
-645 KRAKIADILLKEKD
+645 KRAKIADLLIKEKS

-666 VDKQMVEKRMTQQ
+666 VDKQMQEKRMTQ

>member
-1 MAEEYNNELQSVED
+1 MAEEYKEDVFNSEED
-15 YEVTE
+15 YQAQNEK
-20 SDKELVSFVVEHCDK
+20 DLVSFVVDHCDK

-43 YEQKWDEYERIY
+43 YQTKWDEYERIY
-55 YGIWAS
+55 YGIWAA

-93 AGSGKLFEISDDA
+93 AGSGKLFEISDDSLD
-106 QDQENTD
+106 QDSVD
-113 IELMQTLLLEDTH
+113 IEVMQGLLIEDTH

-140 AEIFGTGVGEILV
+140 AEIYGTGVGEILV
-153 KSELER
+153 KTELDR
-159 VPSTQPIPG
+159 VPTTQNMP
-168 QADMEQV
+168 EQGISEV
-175 GVTEREKVAIKV
+175 GVTEREKVSVKIK
-187 KPVHP
+187 PINP
-192 RNLLIDPNADS
+192 RNLLVDPNADS
-203 IDEALGVGV
+203 VDESLGVGV
-212 EEYVNLYQIVRGIES
+212 EEYVSYHQIIRGIAS
-227 GVYRKCD
+227 GVYRD
-234 IEPHY
+234 VDVSPQFDDEDLESSQIESSH
-239 EGDDLDTS
+239 
-247 KVEATTYQ
+247 YQ
-255 DDKVKIIRYYGL
+255 DDKVKVIRYYGL
-267 VPREYLEQLE
+267 VPRELLEGSGEVEQRAE
-277 NEGQEIEDLF
+277 ELF
-287 PEDSAADNV
+287 PDDEEKSNLA
-296 SDLVEAVIVIANDVH
+296 DLVEAVIVIANDGV

-327 IAYRPEVRPGRF
+327 VIYRPEVRPGRF
-339 YGVGTVEKG
+339 YGVGTVEKA

-384 MKFEVRPGKNILT
+384 MKFEVKPGKNILT

-409 FGSTDASNYDTAKG
+409 FGSTDASNYETAKG

-440 VKGAANT
+440 VKSAAST

-459 MSAIVKKNKLA
+459 MSAIVKKNKVA

-490 MQFDPD
+490 MQFDPE
-496 RYPFRDFKFTTMSSI
+496 RYPMKDFKFTTMSSI
-511 GAIAREYEQQQ
+511 GAIAREHEQQQ
-522 LIGLM
+522 LIGLL
-527 QTLGPQSPIVP
+527 QTLGPNSPIVP
-538 VILRSIVA
+538 LILKSIVA
-546 TSGLLNREQLVQQL
+546 TSGLLNKEQLILQL

-567 PQAQE
+567 PEAQQ

-580 QMQYLAAQ
+580 QMQFLAAQ
-588 TAELQARAQESA
+588 TAELNARAQESL

-609 AQKLLIEASLMED
+609 AQKLMVEASLMED
-622 KVKSDIIRNLS
+622 KVKTDMIRNLS
-633 ANIKDEDTNEFQ
+633 ANIKDEDSNEFA

-666 VDKQMVEKRMTQQ
+666 VDKQMVEKRRMTQ

>member
-1 MAEEYNNELQSVED
+1 MAEQYEEIKTEEEDLEAQNERD
-15 YEVTE
+15 
-20 SDKELVSFVVEHCDK
+20 LVSFVVDHCDR

-43 YEQKWDEYERIY
+43 YETKWDEYERIY
-55 YGIWAS
+55 YGIWSA

-93 AGSGKLFEISDDA
+93 AGSGKLFEISDDGKD
-106 QDQENTD
+106 QDASDVEV
-113 IELMQTLLLEDTH
+113 MQALLLEDTH
-126 NNAYLNNVSSIVKL
+126 NNAYINNVSSIVKL
-140 AEIFGTGVGEILV
+140 AEIYGTGVGEVLV
-153 KSELER
+153 KTELER
-159 VPSTQPIPG
+159 VPTTNQIP
-168 QADMEQV
+168 EQGIAEV
-175 GVTEREKVAIKV
+175 GVTEREKVSVKI
-187 KPVHP
+187 KPVNP

-203 IDEALGVGV
+203 VDDSMGIGV
-212 EEYVNLYQIVRGIES
+212 EEYISYHQIVRGIAS
-227 GVYRKCD
+227 GVYRD
-234 IEPHY
+234 VDVTPHY
-239 EGDDLDTS
+239 DDEDL
-247 KVEATTYQ
+247 EASQIESSHYQ
-255 DDKVKIIRYYGL
+255 DDKVKVIRYYGL
-267 VPREYLEQLE
+267 VPRELLEGSGEVEQRAE
-277 NEGQEIEDLF
+277 ELF
-287 PEDSAADNV
+287 PDDEEKATLADM
-296 SDLVEAVIVIANDVH
+296 VEAIVVIANDGQ

-327 IAYRPEVRPGRF
+327 IIYRPEVRPGRF
-339 YGVGTVEKG
+339 YGVGTVEKA

-409 FGSTDASNYDTAKG
+409 FGSTDASNYETAKG

-440 VKGAANT
+440 VKSAAST
-447 AGQNNGMGMSLA
+447 SGQNNGMGMSLA
-459 MSAIVKKNKLA
+459 MSAIVKKNKVA

-490 MQFDPD
+490 MQFDPE
-496 RYPFRDFKFTTMSSI
+496 RYPMKDFKFTTMSSI
-511 GAIAREYEQQQ
+511 GALAREHEQQQ
-522 LIGLM
+522 LIGLL
-527 QTLGPQSPIVP
+527 QTLGPNSPIVP
-538 VILRSIVA
+538 MILRSIVS
-546 TSGLLNREQLVQQL
+546 TSGLMNREQLMAQL

-588 TAELQARAQESA
+588 TAELNARAQESM

-609 AQKLLIEASLMED
+609 AQKLMVEASLMED
-622 KVKSDIIRNLS
+622 KVKTDMVRNLS

-645 KRAKIADILLKEKD
+645 KRAKIAELLIKEKD

-666 VDKQMVEKRMTQQ
+666 VDKQMQEKRMTQ

>member
-1 MAEEYNNELQSVED
+1 MAEQYAETEFTSEEE
-15 YEVTE
+15 EVTQ
-20 SDKELVSFVVEHCDK
+20 SDKELVSFIVDHCDR

-43 YEQKWDEYERIY
+43 YEEKWDEYERIY
-55 YGIWAS
+55 YGVWSA

-93 AGSGKLFEISDDA
+93 AGSGKLFEITDDGLD
-106 QDQENTD
+106 QDRTD
-113 IELMQTLLLEDTH
+113 VEMMQALLLEDTH
-126 NNAYLNNVSSIVKL
+126 NNAYINNVSSIVKL
-140 AEIFGTGVGEILV
+140 AEIYGTGVGEVLV
-153 KSELER
+153 KTEMER
-159 VPSTQPIPG
+159 IPTTQPMPG
-168 QADMEQV
+168 EEGMAAV
-175 GVTEREKVAIKV
+175 GVTEQEKVTVKI
-187 KPVHP
+187 KPVNP
-192 RNLLIDPNADS
+192 RNLLIDPNADAINDS
-203 IDEALGVGV
+203 MGVAV
-212 EEYVNLYQIVRGIES
+212 EEYVSMYQIVQGIES
-227 GVYRKCD
+227 GVYRKVD
-234 IEPHY
+234 IQPHY
-239 EGDDLDTS
+239 EGDDLDPS
-247 KVEATTYQ
+247 HIEATTYE

-267 VPREYLEQLE
+267 VPKEYLE
-277 NEGQEIEDLF
+277 EIEEDEEVVDLF
-287 PEDSAADNV
+287 PDESSADRL
-296 SDLVEAVIVIANDVH
+296 SGLVEAIVVIANDGQ
-311 LLKAERS
+311 LLKAEKS

-327 IAYRPEVRPGRF
+327 VAYRPEVRPGLF

-409 FGSTDASNYDTAKG
+409 FGSTDASNYETAKG

-440 VKGAANT
+440 VKSAAGG
-447 AGQNNGMGMSLA
+447 GQNNGMGMSLA
-459 MSAIVKKNKLA
+459 MSAIVKKNRVA

-496 RYPFRDFKFTTMSSI
+496 RYPMQDFKFTTFSSI
-511 GAIAREYEQQQ
+511 GAIAKEHEQQQ

-527 QTLGPQSPIVP
+527 QTLGPDSPIVP
-538 VILRSIVA
+538 ILLKSIIG
-546 TSGLLNREQLVQQL
+546 TSSLMNKEQLVMQL
-560 DQMSQPN
+560 DQMSQPD

-572 MQMQAQQA
+572 MQQQQA
-580 QMQYLAAQ
+580 QLQMGLVQAQ
-588 TAELQARAQESA
+588 ANELNARAQESA

-609 AQKLLIEASLMED
+609 AQKLMTETSLLDDKAKIDLIRTLT
-622 KVKSDIIRNLS
+622 
-633 ANIKDEDTNEFQ
+633 ANINTKDKNEFD
-645 KRAKIADILLKEKD
+645 KRVKTAEMILKERSIDSNEK
-659 IESKERI
+659 I
-666 VDKQMVEKRMTQQ
+666 VNMQMQAKQNNA

>member
-1 MAEEYNNELQSVED
+1 MAEQYEEIKTEEEDLEAQNERD
-15 YEVTE
+15 
-20 SDKELVSFVVEHCDK
+20 LVSFVVDHCDR

-43 YEQKWDEYERIY
+43 YETKWDEYERIY
-55 YGIWAS
+55 YGIWSA

-76 ATRQAV
+76 ASRQAV

-93 AGSGKLFEISDDA
+93 AGSGKLFEISDDGKD
-106 QDQENTD
+106 QDASDVEV
-113 IELMQTLLLEDTH
+113 MQALLLEDTH
-126 NNAYLNNVSSIVKL
+126 NNAYINNVSSIVKL
-140 AEIFGTGVGEILV
+140 AEIYGTGVGEVLV
-153 KSELER
+153 KTELER
-159 VPSTQPIPG
+159 VPTTNQIP
-168 QADMEQV
+168 EQGIAEV
-175 GVTEREKVAIKV
+175 GVTEREKVSVKI
-187 KPVHP
+187 KPVNP

-203 IDEALGVGV
+203 VDDSMGIGV
-212 EEYVNLYQIVRGIES
+212 EEYISYHQIVRGIAS
-227 GVYRKCD
+227 GVYRD
-234 IEPHY
+234 VDVTPHY
-239 EGDDLDTS
+239 DDEDL
-247 KVEATTYQ
+247 EASQIESSHYQ
-255 DDKVKIIRYYGL
+255 DDKVKVIRYYGL
-267 VPREYLEQLE
+267 VPRELLEGSGEVEQRAE
-277 NEGQEIEDLF
+277 ELF
-287 PEDSAADNV
+287 PDDEEKATLADM
-296 SDLVEAVIVIANDVH
+296 VEAIVVIANDGQ

-327 IAYRPEVRPGRF
+327 IIYRPEVRPGRF
-339 YGVGTVEKG
+339 YGVGTVEKA

-409 FGSTDASNYDTAKG
+409 FGSTDASNYETAKG

-440 VKGAANT
+440 VKSAAST
-447 AGQNNGMGMSLA
+447 SGQNNGMGMSLA
-459 MSAIVKKNKLA
+459 MSAIVKKNKVA

-490 MQFDPD
+490 MQFDPE
-496 RYPFRDFKFTTMSSI
+496 RYPMKDFKFTTMSSI
-511 GAIAREYEQQQ
+511 GALAREHEQQQ
-522 LIGLM
+522 LIGLL
-527 QTLGPQSPIVP
+527 QTLGPNSPIVP
-538 VILRSIVA
+538 MILRSIVS
-546 TSGLLNREQLVQQL
+546 TSGLMNREQLMAQL

-588 TAELQARAQESA
+588 TAELNARAQESM

-609 AQKLLIEASLMED
+609 AQKLMVEASLMED
-622 KVKSDIIRNLS
+622 KVKTDMVRNLS

-645 KRAKIADILLKEKD
+645 KRAKIAELLIKEKD

-666 VDKQMVEKRMTQQ
+666 VDKQMQEKKMTQ

>member
-1 MAEEYNNELQSVED
+1 MAENYNTDFMEEEVSESQSEKD
-15 YEVTE
+15 
-20 SDKELVSFVVEHCDK
+20 LVSFVVDHCDR

-43 YEQKWDEYERIY
+43 YETKWDEYERIY
-55 YGIWAS
+55 YGIWSA

-93 AGSGKLFEISDDA
+93 AGSGKLFEISDDGLD
-106 QDQENTD
+106 QDPTD
-113 IELMQTLLLEDTH
+113 VEVMQALLLEDTH
-126 NNAYLNNVSSIVKL
+126 NNAYINNVSSIVKL
-140 AEIFGTGVGEILV
+140 AEIYGTGVGEVLV
-153 KSELER
+153 KTELER
-159 VPSTQPIPG
+159 VPTTQELP
-168 QADMEQV
+168 EQGMAEV
-175 GVTEREKVAIKV
+175 GVTEREKVSVKIK
-187 KPVHP
+187 PINP

-203 IDEALGVGV
+203 VDDSMGIGV
-212 EEYVNLYQIVRGIES
+212 EEYISYHQIVRGIAS
-227 GVYRKCD
+227 GVYRD
-234 IEPHY
+234 VDVSPQY
-239 EGDDLDTS
+239 ESDDLEPSQIESTQ
-247 KVEATTYQ
+247 YQ

-267 VPREYLEQLE
+267 VPRELLEESGEVEQRAE
-277 NEGQEIEDLF
+277 ELF
-287 PEDSAADNV
+287 PDDEEKAALADM
-296 SDLVEAVIVIANDVH
+296 VEAIVVIANDGQ

-327 IAYRPEVRPGRF
+327 IIYRPEVRPGRF
-339 YGVGTVEKG
+339 YGVGTVEKA

-409 FGSTDASNYDTAKG
+409 FGSTDASNYETAKG

-440 VKGAANT
+440 VKSAAGGG
-447 AGQNNGMGMSLA
+447 GQNNGMGMSLA
-459 MSAIVKKNKLA
+459 MSAIVKKNRVA

-496 RYPFRDFKFTTMSSI
+496 RYPMQDFKFTTLSSI
-511 GAIAREYEQQQ
+511 GAIAKEHEQQQ

-527 QTLGPQSPIVP
+527 QTLGPNSPIVP
-538 VILRSIVA
+538 VLLRSIIG
-546 TSGLLNREQLVQQL
+546 TSGLLNKEQLMMQL
-560 DQMSQPN
+560 DQMSQPD

-572 MQMQAQQA
+572 MQQQQA
-580 QMQYLAAQ
+580 QLQMGLVQAQ
-588 TAELQARAQESA
+588 ANELNARAQESA

-609 AQKLLIEASLMED
+609 AQKLMAETALLDDKAKIDLIRTLT
-622 KVKSDIIRNLS
+622 
-633 ANIKDEDTNEFQ
+633 ANINTRDKQEFD
-645 KRAKIADILLKEKD
+645 KRVKTAEVLLKERD
-659 IESKERI
+659 IDSNEKI
-666 VDKQMVEKRMTQQ
+666 VAMQQNNA

>member
-1 MAEEYNNELQSVED
+1 MAEEYKEDAFTSEEDHQAQNEKD
-15 YEVTE
+15 
-20 SDKELVSFVVEHCDK
+20 LVSFVVDHCDK

-43 YEQKWDEYERIY
+43 YQTKWDEYERIY
-55 YGIWAS
+55 YGIWAA

-93 AGSGKLFEISDDA
+93 AGSGKLFEISDDS
-106 QDQENTD
+106 QDQDPVDVEV
-113 IELMQTLLLEDTH
+113 MQALLIEDTH

-140 AEIFGTGVGEILV
+140 AEIYGTGVGEILV
-153 KSELER
+153 KTELDR
-159 VPSTQPIPG
+159 VPTTQNMP
-168 QADMEQV
+168 EQGIAEV
-175 GVTEREKVAIKV
+175 GVTEREKVSVKIK
-187 KPVHP
+187 PINP
-192 RNLLIDPNADS
+192 RNLLVDPNADS
-203 IDEALGVGV
+203 VDESLGVGV
-212 EEYVNLYQIVRGIES
+212 EEYVSYHQIIRGIAS
-227 GVYRKCD
+227 GVYRD
-234 IEPHY
+234 VDVTPHFDDEDLEASQIESSH
-239 EGDDLDTS
+239 
-247 KVEATTYQ
+247 YQ
-255 DDKVKIIRYYGL
+255 DDKVKVIRYYGL
-267 VPREYLEQLE
+267 VPRELLEGSGEVEQRAE
-277 NEGQEIEDLF
+277 ELF
-287 PEDSAADNV
+287 PDDEEKSNLA
-296 SDLVEAVIVIANDVH
+296 DLVEAVIVIANDGI

-327 IAYRPEVRPGRF
+327 VIYRPEVRPGRF
-339 YGVGTVEKG
+339 YGVGTVEKA

-384 MKFEVRPGKNILT
+384 MKFEVKPGKNILT

-409 FGSTDASNYDTAKG
+409 FGSTDASNYETAKG

-433 TLDSAEL
+433 TLDSSEL
-440 VKGAANT
+440 VKSAAST

-459 MSAIVKKNKLA
+459 MSAIVKKNKVA

-490 MQFDPD
+490 MQFDPE
-496 RYPFRDFKFTTMSSI
+496 RYPMKDFKFTTMSSI
-511 GAIAREYEQQQ
+511 GAIAREHEQQQ
-522 LIGLM
+522 LIGLL
-527 QTLGPQSPIVP
+527 QTLGPNSPIVP
-538 VILRSIVA
+538 LILKSIVA
-546 TSGLLNREQLVQQL
+546 TSGLLNKEQLMVQL

-567 PQAQE
+567 PEAQQ

-580 QMQYLAAQ
+580 QMQFLAAQ
-588 TAELQARAQESA
+588 TAELNARAQESL

-609 AQKLLIEASLMED
+609 AQKLMIEASLMED
-622 KVKSDIIRNLS
+622 KVKTDMIRNLS
-633 ANIKDEDTNEFQ
+633 ANIKDEDSNEFA

-666 VDKQMVEKRMTQQ
+666 VDKQMMEKRRMTQ

>member
-1 MAEEYNNELQSVED
+1 MAEQYQETDFNSEEE
-15 YEVTE
+15 EVTQ
-20 SDKELVSFVVEHCDK
+20 SDRELVAFVVDHCDK

-43 YEQKWDEYERIY
+43 YETKWDEYERIY
-55 YGIWAS
+55 YGIWSA

-93 AGSGKLFEISDDA
+93 AGSGKLFEITDDGL
-106 QDQENTD
+106 DQERTD
-113 IELMQTLLLEDTH
+113 VELMQSLLIEDTH
-126 NNAYLNNVSSIVKL
+126 NNAYINNVSSIVKL
-140 AEIFGTGVGEILV
+140 AEIYGTGVGEVLV
-153 KSELER
+153 KTEMER
-159 VPSTQPIPG
+159 VPTTQPMPESEM
-168 QADMEQV
+168 AAV
-175 GVTEREKVAIKV
+175 GVTEQQKVTVKI
-187 KPVHP
+187 KPVNP
-192 RNLLIDPNADS
+192 RNLLIDPNADAINDS
-203 IDEALGVGV
+203 MGVAV
-212 EEYVNLYQIVRGIES
+212 EEYVSMYQIVQGIES
-227 GVYRKCD
+227 GIYRKVD

-239 EGDDLDTS
+239 EGDDLDPS
-247 KVEATTYQ
+247 HVESTTYE

-267 VPREYLEQLE
+267 VPQEYLEEIQE
-277 NEGQEIEDLF
+277 EGEEVVNLF
-287 PEDSAADNV
+287 PDESSADRL
-296 SDLVEAVIVIANDVH
+296 SGLVEAIVVIANDGT

-409 FGSTDASNYDTAKG
+409 FGSTDASNYETAKG

-440 VKGAANT
+440 VKSAAGGG
-447 AGQNNGMGMSLA
+447 GQNNGMGMSLA
-459 MSAIVKKNKLA
+459 MSAIVKKNRVA

-496 RYPFRDFKFTTMSSI
+496 RYPMQDFKFTTLSSI
-511 GAIAREYEQQQ
+511 GAITKEHEQQQ

-527 QTLGPQSPIVP
+527 QTLGPDSPIVP
-538 VILRSIVA
+538 IILRSIIS
-546 TSGLLNREQLVQQL
+546 TSSLVNKEELMMQL
-560 DQMSQPN
+560 DQMSQPD

-572 MQMQAQQA
+572 MQQQAQQLQMGLVQA
-580 QMQYLAAQ
+580 QAN
-588 TAELQARAQESA
+588 ELNARAQESA

-609 AQKLLIEASLMED
+609 AQKLLVEASLLDD
-622 KVKSDIIRNLS
+622 KVKADLVRSLS
-633 ANIKDEDTNEFQ
+633 ANINTRDKNEFD
-645 KRAKIADILLKEKD
+645 KRVKAAEMILKEREM
-659 IESKERI
+659 ESNEKI
-666 VDKQMVEKRMTQQ
+666 VSQQMMPNNA